1 MIAGFGVCAYYLW
14 MTRYHAISFYETWSG
29 LSGASEAAV
38 TKFNELKAAYESA
51 APEAKAAALKALDSH
66 AQTIANWFGVRN
78 ISSALFGLP
87 AGFLGMIIGSL
98 LTAAPSQAMQNFID
112 EIRRPKGK
120 ELMEGGNLVNEI
132 H

>member
-1 MIAGFGVCAYYLW
+1 MRWV
-14 MTRYHAISFYETWSG
+14 FYEMWSG
-29 LSGASEAAV
+29 LSGASDAAV
-38 TKFNELKAAYESA
+38 TKFVELKAAFEGA
-51 APEAKAAALKALDSH
+51 APEVKASAWKALDTH

-87 AGFLGMIIGSL
+87 AGFVVMIAVSL
-98 LTAAPSQAMQNFID
+98 LTKAPSKAMQDFID

-120 ELMEGGNLVNEI
+120 ELMEGGNLVTEV